1 MKSGDISGHR
11 ALQQWTLRM
20 AIGCVALFAILL
32 SPAIAYA
39 GSGPDW
45 PTFQNDNG
53 RSGDNTAETTIS
65 PSTAPNLKLHWTHTA
80 AGSIFTQ
87 PVVANSLVYWGSW
100 DNGTEHTTNFSNS
113 RVWTFGTGVTTDNSC
128 TPTTAGIS
136 STSTVATVT
145 IGGTPTS
152 VDFFGGGTATMYAVN
167 ALTGKLIWSTSLGSS
182 PSHFIWSSPAVF
194 NGSVY
199 IGISSFGDCPLVQ
212 GQEVQ
217 LNAATGQIQ
226 HTFNATPGGC
236 TGAGIWGSEAIDPSA
251 NGGQGAVYV
260 TTGNS
265 GSCSSSEPY
274 SFAIVELNAANISST
289 VIGSWQVPSSQR
301 VSDSDFGGTP
311 TLFTANGTNMV
322 GVVNKNGIF
331 YAFKRDSLGSGPVW
345 TQRVG
350 NGGDCP
356 QCGSGNVSPAA
367 WDGTTLYE
375 GSGNVTLNG
384 TACKGSVDAI
394 NPATGAFIWR
404 HCMQDGP
411 VLGAIALAN
420 GVVAVSQG
428 RYLMVLNA
436 ATGSTLFRFEDTNSG
451 STFFGGPSISHG
463 VIYVG
468 NMDGRLYA
476 IGT

>member
-1 MKSGDISGHR
+1 MKSGEISGHR

-20 AIGCVALFAILL
+20 AIGGIALLAVLL

-45 PTFQNDNG
+45 PSFQNDNG

-65 PSTAPNLKLHWTHTA
+65 PSTAPHLKLHWTHTA

-100 DNGTEHTTNFSNS
+100 DNGTEHTTNFSNN
-113 RVWTFGTGVTTDNSC
+113 RVWTFITGNTTDSSC
-128 TPTTAGIS
+128 DPTTAGIA

-145 IGGTPTS
+145 INGTPTS
-152 VDFFGGGTATMYAVN
+152 VDFFGGGTATMYALN
-167 ALTGKLIWSTSLGSS
+167 ALTGKLIWKTSLGSS

-217 LNAATGQIQ
+217 LNAATGAIQ
-226 HTFNATPGGC
+226 HTFNAVPSGC
-236 TGAGIWGSEAIDPSA
+236 TGAGIWGSEAIDPA
-251 NGGQGAVYV
+251 GNGGQGAVYV

-265 GSCSSSEPY
+265 GSCSSSEPD
-274 SFAIVELNAANISST
+274 SFAIVELSAANVST
-289 VIGSWQVPSSQR
+289 VVDHYQLPSNQR
-301 VSDSDFGGTP
+301 PGDSDFGATP
-311 TLFTANGTNMV
+311 TLFSANGTNMV
-322 GVVNKNGIF
+322 GAVNKNGIF
-331 YAFKRDSLGSGPVW
+331 YAFKRDSLSSGPVW

-375 GSGNVTLNG
+375 GSGNVTING
-384 TACKGSVDAI
+384 KACAGSVSAI
-394 NPATGAFIWR
+394 NPANGSFIWR
-404 HCMQDGP
+404 HCMQDGH
-411 VLGAIALAN
+411 VLGAIAIAN

-428 RYLMVLNA
+428 RYLMVVNA
-436 ATGSTLFRFEDTNSG
+436 STGATLFRFEDTNSG
-451 STFFGGPSISHG
+451 SLFYGGPSISHG

>member
-1 MKSGDISGHR
+1 MKSGEISGHR

-20 AIGCVALFAILL
+20 AVGGIALLAILL

-45 PTFQNDNG
+45 PGFQNDNG

-65 PSTAPNLKLHWTHTA
+65 PSTAPHLKLHWTHTA

-100 DNGTEHTTNFSNS
+100 DSGTEHTTNFSNG
-113 RVWTFGTGVTTDNSC
+113 RVWTFQTGDTTDNSC
-128 TPTTAGIS
+128 DPVTAGIA

-145 IGGTPTS
+145 INGTPTS
-152 VDFFGGGTATMYAVN
+152 VDFFGGGTATMYALN

-199 IGISSFGDCPLVQ
+199 IGVSSFGDCPLVQ

-217 LNAATGQIQ
+217 LNAVTGQIE
-226 HTFNATPGGC
+226 HTFNAVPNGC
-236 TGAGIWGSEAIDPSA
+236 TGAGIWGSEAIDPNG

-265 GSCSSSEPY
+265 GSCGSSEPFG
-274 SFAIVELNAANISST
+274 FAFIELSATDVSHVVSSYQLPAN
-289 VIGSWQVPSSQR
+289 QR
-301 VSDSDFGGTP
+301 PGDSDFGATP
-311 TLFTANGTNMV
+311 TLFSANGVNMV
-322 GVVNKNGIF
+322 GGVNKNGIF

-345 TQRVG
+345 TQHVG

-356 QCGSGNVSPAA
+356 QCGTGNISPAA

-384 TACKGSVDAI
+384 KACAGSVDAI
-394 NPATGAFIWR
+394 NPANGNFIWR
-404 HCMQDGP
+404 HCMQDGH
-411 VLGAIALAN
+411 VLGAIAIAN

-428 RYLMVLNA
+428 RFLMVLNA
-436 ATGSTLFRFEDTNSG
+436 STGSTLFRFEDTNSG